1 MRAESPCCNK
11 LAGYRMLGRVILA
24 TLLLTL
30 LMAGC
35 SPAPKPDIR
44 IGTNIWPGYEPLYLA
59 RSLGWF
65 RESGIRLVEYTSA
78 TGTMNALRH
87 GSIEAGALTLDEV
100 LALTQ
105 EGVDLRV
112 VLLLDVSNGA
122 DAVIAQ
128 AGIDTPEDLRG
139 RTIGVES
146 SAVGGYIVDRML
158 EKSGLSLRDVH
169 ILPLTL
175 DEHELAFTS
184 HRVDAVVT
192 LEPVKS
198 RLLAHG
204 AKVIFDS
211 SLIPG
216 EIIDVLA
223 VRSEVFNA
231 SPDAFAELTE
241 KWFQALAYM
250 QRQPDD
256 AARRMQPRL
265 RVSPDQLGEQY
276 TGLQLGTLQLNQ
288 SFFNN
293 AANPPIKKAEQLA
306 QVMRDKGLLQRD
318 LDLNRLFAA
327 RNMYANHGDRP

>member
-1 MRAESPCCNK
+1 MFA
-11 LAGYRMLGRVILA
+11 RMALA

-30 LMAGC
+30 LISGC
-35 SPAPKPDIR
+35 TPAPKPEIR

-59 RSLGWF
+59 RNLGWF
-65 RESGIRLVEYTSA
+65 RESGVRLVEYNSSME
-78 TGTMNALRH
+78 TMNALSH

-100 LALTQ
+100 LSLAQ
-105 EGVDLRV
+105 DGVDLRV

-122 DAVIAQ
+122 DAVVAQ
-128 AGIDTPEDLRG
+128 SGIDNPEKLRG

-146 SAVGGYIVDRML
+146 SAVGGYIIHRML
-158 EKSGLSLRDVH
+158 EKSGLTLQDVH

-175 DEHELAFTS
+175 DAHKAAFTS
-184 HRVDAVVT
+184 KRVDAIVT
-192 LEPVKS
+192 FEPIKS
-198 RLLAHG
+198 HLLANG
-204 AKVIFDS
+204 GKVIFDS

-223 VRSEVFNA
+223 VRSEVFDA
-231 SPDAFAELTE
+231 YPEAFAELTE

-250 QRQPDD
+250 QNQPDD

-265 RVSPDQLGEQY
+265 RVSLDQLGQQY
-276 TGLQLGTLQLNQ
+276 AGLQLGTLQMNL

-293 AANPPIKKAEQLA
+293 ATNPPVKKAEHLA
-306 QVMRDKGLLQRD
+306 QVMRSDGLLHRD

-327 RNMYANHGDRP
+327 RNMYAGQGGHRP

>member
-1 MRAESPCCNK
+1 
-11 LAGYRMLGRVILA
+11 MLGRVILA

-30 LMAGC
+30 LIAGC
-35 SPAPKPDIR
+35 TPVPKPDIR

-65 RESGIRLVEYTSA
+65 RDSSIRLVEYTSA
-78 TGTMNALRH
+78 TETMNALRH

-100 LALTQ
+100 LTLAQ

-122 DAVIAQ
+122 DAVIAHP
-128 AGIDTPEDLRG
+128 GIDTPEDLRG

-146 SAVGGYIVDRML
+146 SAVGGYMLDRML
-158 EKSGLSLRDVH
+158 EKSGLTLQDVH
-169 ILPLTL
+169 ILSLTL
-175 DEHELAFTS
+175 DEHEAAFTS

-192 LEPVKS
+192 FEPVKS
-198 RLLAHG
+198 RLLAQS

-211 SLIPG
+211 ALIPG

-231 SPDAFAELTE
+231 SPDAFAGLTE
-241 KWFQALAYM
+241 KWFQALEYL
-250 QRQPDD
+250 QRHPDD

-265 RVSPDQLGEQY
+265 KGSPDQLREQFA
-276 TGLQLGTLQLNQ
+276 GLQLGTLQLNQ

-293 AANPPIKKAEQLA
+293 ADNPPIKRAEQLA
-306 QVMRDKGLLQRD
+306 QVMRAQGLLHSD
-318 LDLNRLFAA
+318 IDVNHLFAA
-327 RNMYANHGDRP
+327 RNMNTRHGDRP